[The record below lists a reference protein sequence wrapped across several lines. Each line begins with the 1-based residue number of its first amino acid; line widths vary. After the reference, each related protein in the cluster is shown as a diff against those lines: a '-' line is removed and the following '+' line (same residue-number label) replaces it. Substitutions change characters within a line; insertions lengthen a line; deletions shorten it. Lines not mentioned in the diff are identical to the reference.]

1 VIFAKKLLAFLWI
14 VKMVV
19 HVQSM
24 VQFSRVLVI
33 VNIQELI
40 VRQKSAMI
48 MNVSSMEFA
57 IPTMERTLVCVQKDI
72 LETSARKIP
81 VLFHRVLRTQSA
93 PTNRKILSAL
103 VKMDFPETIVRL
115 KSASMINVKMALNA
129 KGSESLKHAL
139 ANPDLMVSIA
149 KMKFVLKIFV
159 KTVNVSE
166 TVLTK
171 HAYAKRDGSDH
182 FVHQTIHVLST
193 SALAEIRSAF

>member
-1 VIFAKKLLAFLWI
+1 MAQLS
-14 VKMVV
+14 
-19 HVQSM
+19 H
-24 VQFSRVLVI
+24 VLVL

-48 MNVSSMEFA
+48 INVS
-57 IPTMERTLVCVQKDI
+57 TMEIAFPTVERILVYVQKDI
-72 LETSARKIP
+72 LETSAKKIL
-81 VLFHRVLRTQSA
+81 VLCHLVLKTQSA
-93 PTNRKILSAL
+93 QTNQRILSAH

-129 KGSESLKHAL
+129 KRSESLKHAL

-166 TVLTK
+166 TVLTN